1 MNYKN
6 NCSKSF
12 AALIPVFLGLV
23 FLLSGCAELDQLMKP
38 RVEGL
43 YKAPGFDGDALT
55 KGGLGEIH
63 VQSNLSSNEMNSN
76 SLEMM
81 LVAAIRE
88 KRRDVQISQSG
99 AYEVDATLLANDVT
113 KRSDS
118 FDTHLYRWTK
128 RSVKVSY
135 EITESETGK
144 PVWNGIIDTNSES
157 IASYEFDQDEK
168 SRDKVI
174 KSAIAALN
182 KEDRYPYPS
191 APLLSEVAKTNF
203 QGFALN
209 LPRNQ

>member
-23 FLLSGCAELDQLMKP
+23 FLLSGCAELDHLMKP

-43 YKAPGFDGDALT
+43 NKAPGFDGDALT

-99 AYEVDATLLANDVT
+99 AYQVDATLLANDVT

>member
-6 NCSKSF
+6 TWTRSF
-12 AALIPVFLGLV
+12 GALTPVLLGLV
-23 FLLSGCAELDQLMKP
+23 LLLSGCAELDQLMKP

-43 YKAPGFDGDALT
+43 QKAPGFDGDALT

-63 VQSNLSSNEMNSN
+63 VQSNLTSNEMNTN

-81 LVAAIRE
+81 LVGAIRE
-88 KRRDVQISQSG
+88 KRRDLQISQTG
-99 AYEVDATLLANDVT
+99 AYQVDATLLANDVT

-118 FDTHLYRWTK
+118 FETHLYRWTK
-128 RSVKVSY
+128 RSVKINY
-135 EITESETGK
+135 EVTETESGK
-144 PVWNGIIDTNSES
+144 PVWSGIIDTNRES

-174 KSAIAALN
+174 KSVIAALN

-191 APLLSEVAKTNF
+191 APLFSEVAKTNF

-209 LPRNQ
+209 LPRDK